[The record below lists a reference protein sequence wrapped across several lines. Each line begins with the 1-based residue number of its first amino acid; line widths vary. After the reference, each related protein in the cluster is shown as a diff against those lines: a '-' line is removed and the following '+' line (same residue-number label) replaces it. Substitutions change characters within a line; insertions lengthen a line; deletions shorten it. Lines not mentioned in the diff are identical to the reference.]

1 MSKKE
6 RSILSRIPVI
16 GIPFEIMAKI
26 NAPAPYDEFGDY
38 DAYWKLRN
46 DKAGRILHRYEVVAE
61 RLPNGA
67 RVLDIGC
74 GDGDFILYLSTARP
88 DVEAIG
94 VDVSKVAVERAVSR
108 GVNCRVVDSTMPLS
122 SQVEGEFDYVVLMEV
137 LEHIVD
143 AEAVVRQA
151 IAFAPK
157 RIFITI
163 PNMGYFMHRL
173 RLMFGGRT
181 PTTFILY
188 HMREHVRFWTVKDFL
203 QWANVMELEVC
214 DYLGQLRSLRSGM
227 GVLVRWWPSLF
238 ATQMIYELKL
248 LR

>member
-1 MSKKE
+1 MPKKK
-6 RSILSRIPVI
+6 RSFLSRIPVI

-38 DAYWKLRN
+38 DAYWKLRS
-46 DKAGRILHRYEVVAE
+46 DKAGRVLHRYEVIAE
-61 RLPNGA
+61 RLSKGS

-74 GDGDFILYLSTARP
+74 GDGDFILYLSKVRP

-94 VDVSKVAVERAVSR
+94 VDVSEVAVERGVSR
-108 GVNCRVVDSTMPLS
+108 GVDCRVIDPAEPLS
-122 SQVEGEFDYVVLMEV
+122 SQVEGEFDYIVLMEV
-137 LEHIVD
+137 LEHIVN
-143 AEAVVRQA
+143 AEEVVRQA
-151 IAFAPK
+151 MTLEPD

-188 HMREHVRFWTVKDFL
+188 HMKEHVRFWTVKDFL
-203 QWANVMELEVC
+203 QWADVMGLDVC
-214 DYLGQLRSLRSGM
+214 DYLGQMRSLRRGM
-227 GVLVRWWPSLF
+227 GGLVRWWPSLF
-238 ATQMIYELKL
+238 ATQMIYELKI